1 MREAVVEVHWALR
14 GTREGG
20 HGCIS
25 VSVAAKFVER
35 S

>member
-1 MREAVVEVHWALR
+1 MREAVAEVHWTLR
-14 GTREGG
+14 GTRAGERD
-20 HGCIS
+20 CES

>member
-1 MREAVVEVHWALR
+1 MREAVAEVHWTLR
-14 GTREGG
+14 GTQEGG
-20 HGCIS
+20 HGCIL